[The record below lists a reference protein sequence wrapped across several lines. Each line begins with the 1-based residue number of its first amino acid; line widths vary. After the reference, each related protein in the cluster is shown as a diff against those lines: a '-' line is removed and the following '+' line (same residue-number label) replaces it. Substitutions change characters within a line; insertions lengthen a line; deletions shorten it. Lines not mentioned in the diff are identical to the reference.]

1 VMKHRVAAT
10 ILVSAVML
18 MTAVGVMMP
27 RTSHALALFA
37 PHEVI
42 RITGDDDLVVG
53 QNGIVMGS
61 GTSSDPFVISGWEI
75 GQISG
80 SSGIE
85 VWNTKA
91 HLKIVG
97 LNISSCNIGILLY
110 NVSDVSV
117 KSTIF
122 YKNILGLSIQYSKDC
137 KVSDCVF
144 QENYYGI
151 TIRYSDVSRSGNDY
165 IGNTQNVIEKKQP
178 WEQGWMG
185 TLVCVAVL
193 VPLSIAVAFMLFF
206 RVKSRPKPPPE
217 VP

>member
-1 VMKHRVAAT
+1 MNHRGTVT
-10 ILVSAVML
+10 IIISAVVL
-18 MTAVGVMMP
+18 ITSIGVMMP
-27 RTSHALALFA
+27 RTSHALAQLT

-42 RITGDDDLVVG
+42 RITGNDNLVVG

-75 GQISG
+75 QTNE

-85 VWNTKA
+85 IWNTRA

-97 LNISSCNIGILLY
+97 LNLSSCSIGILLY

-117 KSTIF
+117 KDTIF

-137 KVSDCVF
+137 KVSGCTF
-144 QENYYGI
+144 QENYFGM
-151 TIRYSDVSRSGNDY
+151 TISYSDVSRSGNEF
-165 IGNTQNVIEKKQP
+165 IGNTNNVIEKKQP
-178 WEQGWMG
+178 WEQGWLG
-185 TLVCVAVL
+185 TMVCIAIII
-193 VPLSIAVAFMLFF
+193 PLSIALALLLFF
-206 RVKSRPKPPPE
+206 RIKGRPKPPPE